1 MEYLGNRMEYSATP
15 FLKGGGSQGLGH
27 LEVGVS
33 TVQRQAG
40 GPSASPPPA
49 ARGRVAFFS
58 DFFLS
63 TALTLQASAE
73 LFLSGL
79 EGR

>member
-1 MEYLGNRMEYSATP
+1 VHTTSTPLEPAEEKLG
-15 FLKGGGSQGLGH
+15 
-27 LEVGVS
+27 
-33 TVQRQAG
+33 RQLAAG
-40 GPSASPPPA
+40 WLI
-49 ARGRVAFFS
+49 FS